1 MKTIN
6 NLPKIM
12 QMSSNMARDLATS
25 RQPRNMENRLMPG
38 DMVYFED
45 IKNRFIAVKM
55 PHNNFF
61 GCLAVVKR
69 DGIEFLYRVSESDF
83 DKVVNVFDGRNGEF
97 TGNVLQPK
105 GQPARDFRWSVDVF
119 EGFNKFEGKVLKVA
133 AIERV
138 PSKVLKR
145 GAVRDADGRFHESEF
160 EIRERELIT
169 WEYVTA

>member
-1 MKTIN
+1 MP
-6 NLPKIM
+6 NL
-12 QMSSNMARDLATS
+12 SARELAALH
-25 RQPRNMENRLMPG
+25 QPRNMENRLMPG

-69 DGIEFLYRVSESDF
+69 DDIEFLYRVSESDF
-83 DKVVNVFDGRNGEF
+83 DKVVNMFDSKSGEF

-119 EGFNKFEGKVLKVA
+119 EGFNQFEGKVLKVA
-133 AIERV
+133 AIERI

-169 WEYVTA
+169 WEYVTE